1 MHPTKQKLAQDIYQW
16 FIVDKNPRSV
26 DSTMDVSCMYRG
38 PTEKHRCGVGCV
50 MPDEIYNPRMEGKT
64 IYQLMTPTNFIND
77 SANSKF
83 EQDVLDYFGKDNTD
97 FLVSCQYWHDGGPD
111 DDGNYLSKE
120 SLLAVF
126 QQHSIDT
133 SNMPLLTQ

>member
-16 FIVDKNPRSV
+16 FIVDKNPRST
-26 DSTMDVSCMYRG
+26 DDTMGVSCMYRG

-64 IYQLMTPTNFIND
+64 IGQLMTMNHGD
-77 SANSKF
+77 LSKSSKF
-83 EQDVLDYFGKDNTD
+83 ELAVFDYFGKSNMA
-97 FLVSCQYWHDGGPD
+97 FLISCQYWHDAGPD

-120 SLLAVF
+120 SLLAAF